1 MKKLNNLT
9 KRVTAALGAAVLT
22 LGLVVSNNVISANVA
37 RAAQTVNAE
46 ISYTAQYDGSFQGI
60 GINTE
65 VSSDTAENMGY
76 ADSVAIESGVSFL
89 DVWVKIHQDMYP
101 EFNASNKDS
110 YFEIA
115 DSSYGVTITNAFAK
129 GGSACSYYKNGAMSY
144 GLSDTVQNGDA
155 VDVFYYQD
163 TTGYSDSY
171 TFFKDVTTDEGYV
184 SGKLVRY
191 ELDETWTPVETPVAG
206 VDMGWID
213 VDSLDLQNANPYG
226 MSSLKTKDDGS
237 FAIEIPNSSNS
248 YMLTV
253 YDGNV
258 NSTPLVRTLYNGV
271 HSAANVDTKP
281 LSIQEKQV
289 IYEATGKYL
298 ADNNKNISYGDNKEG
313 YLLGLGRANYPVD
326 SSLYSGY
333 YDSVKKYLADNNGR
347 FDSVTECAKV
357 VAALNAIGYDPT
369 NIDGIDITKQL
380 DDVNDVS
387 GVYANAYALIALDT
401 KNYSSSARESYLN
414 NLLSAQLDS
423 GAWGWNGTSPDTDT
437 TGMVLAALAPY
448 YNNRA
453 DVTAAVNNAL
463 NYLSDVQMSDGTFT
477 SGLNENSNTTAMVVL
492 GLSELG
498 INADSDDRFVK
509 NGVSAVDA
517 LCAFYVDGGGFGWTD
532 NYDVND
538 LASYQ
543 SYYALVSY
551 FRHINGMNRLFDM
564 TLEKNAD
571 TDNAD
576 TENAETKKVPAVPK
590 TGDKLFSI

>member
-1 MKKLNNLT
+1 MDNPPDLTYLEYLLLVKHKILNTNHNL
-9 KRVTAALGAAVLT
+9 LLPVLF
-22 LGLVVSNNVISANVA
+22 
-37 RAAQTVNAE
+37 QT
-46 ISYTAQYDGSFQGI
+46 THLQ
-60 GINTE
+60 
-65 VSSDTAENMGY
+65 
-76 ADSVAIESGVSFL
+76 
-89 DVWVKIHQDMYP
+89 
-101 EFNASNKDS
+101 
-110 YFEIA
+110 
-115 DSSYGVTITNAFAK
+115 
-129 GGSACSYYKNGAMSY
+129 
-144 GLSDTVQNGDA
+144 
-155 VDVFYYQD
+155 
-163 TTGYSDSY
+163 
-171 TFFKDVTTDEGYV
+171 
-184 SGKLVRY
+184 VR
-191 ELDETWTPVETPVAG
+191 
-206 VDMGWID
+206 
-213 VDSLDLQNANPYG
+213 
-226 MSSLKTKDDGS
+226 
-237 FAIEIPNSSNS
+237 
-248 YMLTV
+248 
-253 YDGNV
+253 
-258 NSTPLVRTLYNGV
+258 
-271 HSAANVDTKP
+271 SAANVDTKP
-281 LSIQEKQV
+281 LSLQQKQD

-401 KNYSSSARESYLN
+401 KNYSSSARESYIN

-463 NYLSDVQMSDGTFT
+463 DYLSDVQMSDGTFT

-498 INADSDDRFVK
+498 INADTDDRFVK

-564 TLEKNAD
+564 TPEK
-571 TDNAD
+571 NAD

-590 TGDKLFSI
+590 TGDNLFLI